1 MPQVTKTKKKLLG
14 EFFVEAGLV
23 TQDQIKQAL
32 EHQKKIGMRIG
43 HALLD
48 MGFIKEEDLIAVLGK
63 QLGLPHIDISKYQD
77 KPEVVNLIPE
87 RIARRYELIALD
99 KVGDTLTVG
108 MVDPLNVF
116 AIDEVQRITSCRV
129 GPIVCTKSGIAS
141 AIDKYYK
148 SRPEAPLKK
157 AASGGM
163 VDISLVPPEETKELE
178 TVEEGPEVIDV
189 VNSIIEMA
197 VKERASDI
205 HLEPEE
211 DKLRVRL
218 RIDGMLH
225 EVKTLSK
232 DSHPAI
238 VSRIKVLSGLD
249 ISEKRLPQDGRFQS
263 VIAGREAD
271 LRVST
276 MPTVLGEKVAMRVLD
291 KGTILIEL
299 EQLGFLLET
308 LTRFREI
315 IKKPYG
321 IVLVTGPT
329 SSGKT
334 TTLYSALHTINSIE
348 KNILTIEDPVE
359 FHLKSVNQVQ
369 VNPRAGLTFAIGL
382 RSMLRQDPNVIMIGE
397 IRDLETAEI
406 AIQSALTGHLVFSTI
421 HTNNASATLT
431 RLMDMKVEPFLISA
445 SVIGVVSQRLI
456 RIVCPKCKESFN
468 PPPELVKGLGLPSIG
483 NMFTFYRGKG
493 CDGCKDTG
501 YLGRTAIFELMTIN
515 DHIRELIMTKA
526 STSAIRQAARKIGM
540 QTLREDGLQKVLKGI
555 TTVEEI
561 MRATAEEGD

>member
-14 EFFVEAGLV
+14 EFIIEAGLI
-23 TQDQIKQAL
+23 TQDQMHKAL
-32 EHQKKIGMRIG
+32 EHQKKAGMRIG
-43 HALLD
+43 DALVE
-48 MGFIKEEDLIAVLGK
+48 MGLIKEEDLIAALGK
-63 QLGLPHIDISKYQD
+63 QLGLPHIDLSKYQN
-77 KPEVVNLIPE
+77 KPELVNLIPE
-87 RIARRYELIALD
+87 KIARRYELIALD
-99 KVGDTLTVG
+99 KVEDTLTIG

-116 AIDEVQRITSCRV
+116 AIDEVQRITRCKV
-129 GPIVCTKSGIAS
+129 EPIVCTKSGIVS
-141 AIDKYYK
+141 AIEKYYK
-148 SRPEAPLKK
+148 ARPESPVKKPAPGETLD
-157 AASGGM
+157 
-163 VDISLVPPEETKELE
+163 VSLLEPERPQRELE
-178 TVEEGPEVIDV
+178 TVEEGPEVIEM
-189 VNSIIEMA
+189 VNSVIEMA
-197 VKERASDI
+197 IKERASDI

-238 VSRIKVLSGLD
+238 ISRIKVLSGLD
-249 ISEKRLPQDGRFQS
+249 ISEKRLPQDGRFQL
-263 VIAGREAD
+263 VMADREAD

-291 KGTILIEL
+291 KSTILIEL
-299 EQLGFLLET
+299 KQLGFLPET
-308 LTRFREI
+308 LARFEEI

-321 IVLVTGPT
+321 IILVTGPT

-369 VNPRAGLTFAIGL
+369 VNPRVGLTFAVGL
-382 RSMLRQDPNVIMIGE
+382 RSMLRQDPNIIMIGE

-421 HTNNASATLT
+421 HTNNAPATLT
-431 RLMDMKVEPFLISA
+431 RLMDMKVEAFLISA

-456 RIVCPKCKESFN
+456 RIVCPHCKEPFN
-468 PPPELVKGLGLPSIG
+468 PPSELVKGLGLPSIG
-483 NMFTFYRGKG
+483 NVFTFYRGKG
-493 CDGCKDTG
+493 CDVCKTTG
-501 YLGRTAIFELMTIN
+501 YFGRTAIFELMTIN
-515 DHIRELIMTKA
+515 DHIRELIMGKA
-526 STSAIRQAARKIGM
+526 PGTAIRQAARKNGM
-540 QTLREDGLQKVLKGI
+540 QTLREDGLQKVLK
-555 TTVEEI
+555 VLPL
-561 MRATAEEGD
+561 